1 MELSVC
7 RAEGTTRAC
16 PHLSIDWYT
25 SWEVHNSRSSTGPG
39 TMKKSRRQ
47 QIIAN
52 LPESVDVN
60 DLIERLH
67 LLDKIEQA
75 EKQLARG
82 EGVPHETSKQRLSQW
97 LQ

>member
-1 MELSVC
+1 MK
-7 RAEGTTRAC
+7 R
-16 PHLSIDWYT
+16 
-25 SWEVHNSRSSTGPG
+25 SRVKEMVAS
-39 TMKKSRRQ
+39 
-47 QIIAN
+47 
-52 LPESVDVN
+52 LPETFDVD

-82 EGVPHETSKQRLSQW
+82 EGVSHESGKERLSQR

>member
-1 MELSVC
+1 
-7 RAEGTTRAC
+7 
-16 PHLSIDWYT
+16 
-25 SWEVHNSRSSTGPG
+25 
-39 TMKKSRRQ
+39 MKKSRIEQ
-47 QIIAN
+47 MVASF
-52 LPESVDVN
+52 PETVEVDGF
-60 DLIERLH
+60 IQRLH

>member
-1 MELSVC
+1 MGRPQQPLFNGSWNHEEESD
-7 RAEGTTRAC
+7 RA
-16 PHLSIDWYT
+16 
-25 SWEVHNSRSSTGPG
+25 N
-39 TMKKSRRQ
+39 Q
-47 QIIAN
+47 QIVAT
-52 LPESVDVN
+52 LPEIVDVN
-60 DLIERLH
+60 DQIERLH